1 MHSIALHYRVGS
13 FLFTE
18 LQFIMQTGTAAL
30 GNVDSQAFLRI
41 VRSLRKQTLELANGV
56 VRDVN
61 HCYKKYGCEVSSQRT
76 AMTPCAVPVIDFLR
90 NRQSGIYN
98 LRHKM
103 GRIRLLPETVAS
115 QVAAGEVVERPASVV
130 KELVENS
137 LDAGACKI
145 DIVIRR
151 GGISLVRVIDDG
163 CGMDRDDALL
173 SLERH
178 ATSKIR
184 SAADLLAVAT
194 LGFRGE
200 ALPSIASVSRFRL
213 TTRQARAIAGTEII
227 VNGGKIEVVRD
238 SGEAPGT
245 QVEVRSLFY
254 NLPARRKFLRSE
266 NTESRNIEHQ
276 IHLQA
281 IGHPAIGFSLMRDD
295 RMLFQLP
302 AAATLSNRIRDLY
315 GVELLK
321 RLVEVNGASS
331 PKIQISGFIGR
342 AGLSRQTR
350 SQQLIFV
357 NGRAIESSLITG
369 AIREGYHTA
378 LMKGQYPVLFL
389 FLKIDPAAVDVN
401 VHPAKREVR
410 FHDPN
415 GVREAIV
422 GCIRQTL
429 ESDRTAWQEKFRA
442 PVSSPARVSSKA
454 ASDLRLRSEVS
465 APEATHREL
474 PHLHTALAA
483 VGDSDSRS
491 VPDAVAQAP
500 RLSGQSV
507 DPASEALA
515 LHRQGKKAVK
525 QQFQIIGV
533 LSKLYVLMENADGL
547 VLVDQHAAHER
558 ILFEELRRRMEEQGV
573 PTQKL
578 LLPQTFDVPPRDAD
592 WIERNL
598 SILQRMGI
606 GIESF
611 GPGTFKIDSLPSF
624 LDVSDAAQFM
634 RKVIDDLMSASNGAS
649 TMRLGEEMI
658 AKSVCRHA
666 VKANDLLRY
675 PEVEKLIRNLLD
687 CDLPYCCPHGRPTM
701 IQISLADLEKKFG
714 RKV

>member
-1 MHSIALHYRVGS
+1 
-13 FLFTE
+13 
-18 LQFIMQTGTAAL
+18 
-30 GNVDSQAFLRI
+30 
-41 VRSLRKQTLELANGV
+41 LEFFSGV
-56 VRDVN
+56 V
-61 HCYKKYGCEVSSQRT
+61 
-76 AMTPCAVPVIDFLR
+76 FLR
-90 NRQSGIYN
+90 NRESGIYN
-98 LRHKM
+98 LEYKM
-103 GRIRLLPETVAS
+103 GRIRLLSETVAS

-130 KELVENS
+130 KELIENS
-137 LDAGACKI
+137 IDAGARKI
-145 DIVIRR
+145 DVMIRR
-151 GGISLVRVIDDG
+151 GGISLIRVIDDG

-184 SAADLLAVAT
+184 TATDLQAVAT

-213 TTRQARAIAGTEII
+213 TAREARAIAGTEII
-227 VNGGKIEVVRD
+227 VNGGKIDIVRD
-238 SGEAPGT
+238 GGEAPGT

-276 IHLQA
+276 VHLQA
-281 IGHPAIGFSLMRDD
+281 IGHPHVGFSLLRDD
-295 RMLFQLP
+295 RVLFQLP
-302 AAATLSNRIRDLY
+302 AAATLSDRIRDLF
-315 GVELLK
+315 GVELLQ
-321 RLVEVNGASS
+321 RLVEVTSTPS
-331 PKIQISGFIGR
+331 HKIRISGFIGQ

-350 SQQLIFV
+350 TQQLVFV
-357 NGRAIESSLITG
+357 NGRAIESSLIT
-369 AIREGYHTA
+369 AAVREGYHTA
-378 LMKGQYPVLFL
+378 LMKGQYPVTFL
-389 FLKIDPAAVDVN
+389 FLELDPASVDVN

-410 FHDPN
+410 FRDPT

-422 GCIRQTL
+422 QCIQQTL
-429 ESDRTAWQEKFRA
+429 EAGRVAWQEKFRA
-442 PVSSPARVSSKA
+442 PVSVATVVGKA
-454 ASDLRLRSEVS
+454 ASDLRLRPEVLV
-465 APEATHREL
+465 PHEIHREL
-474 PHLHTALAA
+474 PHL
-483 VGDSDSRS
+483 G
-491 VPDAVAQAP
+491 PAVAGGIDPGRETLGQAL
-500 RLSGQSV
+500 RLPATRM
-507 DPASEALA
+507 DPAGGAPGL
-515 LHRQGKKAVK
+515 QQKASRAAE

-533 LSKLYVLMENADGL
+533 LNKLYVLMENADGL

-592 WIERNL
+592 WIERNV

-624 LDVSDAAQFM
+624 LDVSDPAQFM
-634 RKVIDDLMSASNGAS
+634 RKVIDDLKSASNTAS
-649 TMRLGEEMI
+649 AMRLGEEMI

-666 VKANDLLRY
+666 VKANDPLRY
-675 PEVEKLIRNLLD
+675 PEVEKLIRDLLD

-701 IQISLADLEKKFG
+701 IQISLAELEKKFG